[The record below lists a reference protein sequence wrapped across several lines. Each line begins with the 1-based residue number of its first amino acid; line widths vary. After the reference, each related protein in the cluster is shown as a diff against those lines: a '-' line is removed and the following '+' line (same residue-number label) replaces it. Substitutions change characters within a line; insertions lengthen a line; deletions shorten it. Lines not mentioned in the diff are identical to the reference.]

1 MANCPT
7 HGTLITFEGGEGS
20 GKSTQA
26 NLLATRLRTQGRS
39 VTLTREP
46 AGSPLGQIIKRVL
59 DDNSIDPEPMAEL
72 LLFEAA
78 RVHNVSDVIRPA
90 LERGETVICDRFVDS
105 SLAYQGY
112 GRGMDPNV
120 VREIS
125 QRAIGNLTPHLTI
138 ILDIDPKHGL
148 ARARTRSSSA
158 ASDRI
163 GERPLEYHRRVR
175 DGYLTLAQREPQRF
189 FVADADQRVGPL
201 ADLIWERVRSLFA
214 FP

>member
-46 AGSPLGQIIKRVL
+46 AGSPLGQMIKRVL

-78 RVHNVSDVIRPA
+78 RVHNVIDVIRPA
-90 LERGETVICDRFVDS
+90 LGEAKR
-105 SLAYQGY
+105 
-112 GRGMDPNV
+112 
-120 VREIS
+120 
-125 QRAIGNLTPHLTI
+125 
-138 ILDIDPKHGL
+138 
-148 ARARTRSSSA
+148 
-158 ASDRI
+158 
-163 GERPLEYHRRVR
+163 
-175 DGYLTLAQREPQRF
+175 
-189 FVADADQRVGPL
+189 
-201 ADLIWERVRSLFA
+201 
-214 FP
+214 